1 LEVDVVSADSWNG
14 ISVSISTDD
23 IEFEKVGGIDGS
35 EGTIGGFNDTREEEG
50 SRANNEGDWS
60 GIVGAINAES
70 DVLVGRNVVS
80 LGGVKRN
87 NVDTVDITVDN
98 SVVIRAVLLV
108 ESDKDNSVEEVGLS
122 QVVDGLGFNSK

>member
-1 LEVDVVSADSWNG
+1 LEVDVISADSWNG
-14 ISVSISTDD
+14 VSVNISTNDV
-23 IEFEKVGGIDGS
+23 EFEKVGGIDGS
-35 EGTIGGFNDTREEEG
+35 EGTIRGFNDTGEEEG

-60 GIVGAINAES
+60 GVVRAVNAES

-87 NVDTVDITVDN
+87 DVDTVDITVDN
-98 SVVIRAVLLV
+98 SVVVRAVLLV
-108 ESDKDNSVEEVGLS
+108 EGDKDNSVEEVGLS